1 MEDDDAIPGSTGD
14 ELHLVVPPYSSYLR
28 RGAAR
33 RRRRRRARAQLDC
46 DETEDFRLAVDE
58 LCHVLMTQTD
68 HFVVLTLSVEDR
80 RVVARGVARRRSGA
94 TGVRLNKLTE
104 RLVHALADTVT
115 LDEHDDQVT
124 FLVAKNR
131 LVRAR

>member
-28 RGAAR
+28 AVRLVAADAA
-33 RRRRRRARAQLDC
+33 ARAQLDC